1 MGNPFGALEAAVG
14 RRSPCRQRR
23 KSPSARRNS
32 RRAGAVGQKRGF
44 AALSAAERQG
54 KRANRQHA
62 RRDAPGE
69 SARKFPPQ
77 RRRQARRAKARSP
90 CRQRRTPGRTPQ
102 QRDRCRMRE

>member
-14 RRSPCRQRR
+14 RRSPLPPAQKKPIGKAQQPEGGR
-23 KSPSARRNS
+23 SWPE
-32 RRAGAVGQKRGF
+32 AGGL

-69 SARKFPPQ
+69 SARKFSPAAQTTSPP
-77 RRRQARRAKARSP
+77 RKSP
-90 CRQRRTPGRTPQ
+90 
-102 QRDRCRMRE
+102 